1 MLSIAGLIDHTTMDV
16 LVATANTCEGS
27 LIEQSLAGC
36 LRIDV
41 AQGLLVVA
49 IWYHLCQFLLDV
61 ASAHSRIS
69 LVVLGTLQA

>member
-1 MLSIAGLIDHTTMDV
+1 MLSIAGLIYHTTMDV

-41 AQGLLVVA
+41 AQGLLV
-49 IWYHLCQFLLDV
+49 IT
-61 ASAHSRIS
+61 I
-69 LVVLGTLQA
+69 